1 VRFYECIG
9 SQRWGIYRL
18 IAAEVSSGMDFA
30 VESWMVQVEEALHD
44 PKLTTLGRM
53 NSGEGSSGPLQR
65 PARQR

>member
-1 VRFYECIG
+1 
-9 SQRWGIYRL
+9 
-18 IAAEVSSGMDFA
+18 
-30 VESWMVQVEEALHD
+30 VQVEEALHD